1 MLVKEHDGGPF
12 PVDFLY
18 SELRDMIVEGSLA
31 TFVRTSTGGDGG
43 NTNTGTARKPSS
55 SSSSSQKR
63 RVSFGSN
70 AKDRTD
76 YLEGNYL
83 FPNPSPPI
91 ITFSLTFPAIPLW
104 RNHTI
109 HWLFFICLSLHFYFS
124 CPKICL
130 CTPVAAASWSNCLDF
145 HRWVATVKEVAAA
158 IHPVPV

>member
-1 MLVKEHDGGPF
+1 MVKKLLVKEHDGGPF

-43 NTNTGTARKPSS
+43 NSNNGIARKPSSSSSS

-76 YLEGNYL
+76 YLEGN
-83 FPNPSPPI
+83 
-91 ITFSLTFPAIPLW
+91 
-104 RNHTI
+104 
-109 HWLFFICLSLHFYFS
+109 
-124 CPKICL
+124 
-130 CTPVAAASWSNCLDF
+130 F
-145 HRWVATVKEVAAA
+145 H
-158 IHPVPV
+158 

>member
-43 NTNTGTARKPSS
+43 NTNTGIARKPSSSS

-76 YLEGNYL
+76 YLEGKFL
-83 FPNPSPPI
+83 
-91 ITFSLTFPAIPLW
+91 
-104 RNHTI
+104 
-109 HWLFFICLSLHFYFS
+109 
-124 CPKICL
+124 
-130 CTPVAAASWSNCLDF
+130 
-145 HRWVATVKEVAAA
+145 
-158 IHPVPV
+158 